1 VEGQASALRL
11 CYARE
16 RSAPTGAAADALEAR
31 TTASAHMAPQSMQEH
46 HELVCRTGGWPA
58 PAACHAVRM
67 RPRRVRRALQAA
79 QAMSAYSGWEPKEFD
94 DAAVV
99 AEPPAASARAAA
111 AAGPIS
117 AGARGLGRGD
127 AAAPADGAVMGGDSS
142 QASFVYD
149 AASGARPSCDP
160 LVLRGARQAAAMVCI
175 SLQGTGDASSAC
187 MPTSVSS
194 LKLLLADARSA
205 QLQRAVRQLS
215 SVCSERRPRRASTA
229 PV

>member
-1 VEGQASALRL
+1 MLSAVGCPPGASSHAAARRTLAARDRQRGAQPGAAPGAQGASVEGQASALRL

-99 AEPPAASARAAA
+99 AEPPAASARAPA

-117 AGARGLGRGD
+117 AGARGPGRGD
-127 AAAPADGAVMGGDSS
+127 VAAPADGAVMGGDSS

-160 LVLRGARQAAAMVCI
+160 LVLRGARQAAAMMCI
-175 SLQGTGDASSAC
+175 SLQGTGDA
-187 MPTSVSS
+187 
-194 LKLLLADARSA
+194 
-205 QLQRAVRQLS
+205 
-215 SVCSERRPRRASTA
+215 
-229 PV
+229 